1 MMEVLG
7 HHGAGSWSICRQTG
21 APTSRRIQE
30 VAALLTAN
38 YSQRGHSLSTERT
51 YDTTAA
57 QQVPMT
63 TIAALSRRDAHI
75 TIGPVLPEDMGALYL
90 WFNDVEAAKL
100 DFPYVPVDGIAFK
113 AWVEKQARNDGEYLF
128 AIRKLQELPLIGYG
142 LIRNVH
148 PIHRS
153 AEIGIRIGRETDRG
167 KGYGA
172 SALRLLTDYVF
183 DTLNLNRLSLSV
195 RADNPRAIASY
206 ERAGFVQE
214 GVLRQANY
222 LNGALVDMTIM
233 AILKS
238 EWRPSTLQT
247 AAVPCPH

>member
-1 MMEVLG
+1 MM
-7 HHGAGSWSICRQTG
+7 
-21 APTSRRIQE
+21 
-30 VAALLTAN
+30 TA
-38 YSQRGHSLSTERT
+38 
-51 YDTTAA
+51 
-57 QQVPMT
+57 
-63 TIAALSRRDAHI
+63 IASLSRRDARV
-75 TIGPVLPEDMGALYL
+75 TIGPVLPDDMGALYL

-113 AWVEKQARNDGEYLF
+113 AWVEKQARSEGEYLF
-128 AIRKLQELPLIGYG
+128 AIRRLQELPLIGYG

-172 SALRLLTDYVF
+172 SALRLMTDYVF

-195 RADNPRAIASY
+195 RADNLRAIAAY
-206 ERAGFVQE
+206 EQAGFVTE
-214 GVLRQANY
+214 GTLRQANY
-222 LNGALVDMTIM
+222 LNGAWVDMTIM

-238 EWRPSTLQT
+238 EWRPNNVQS
-247 AAVPCPH
+247 AKVPGAH